1 MILRNGKMVS
11 AKEKNLYLE
20 IKELNKKSRT
30 RKRIKLRIR
39 SRNRKLNI

>member
-11 AKEKNLYLE
+11 VKEKNVFLE
-20 IKELNKKSRT
+20 IKELNKKCCT

-39 SRNRKLNI
+39 RRNRKLTI